1 MLRWTVFG
9 VTLPGK
15 GPCKMCQ
22 GAADPWARVVFEGPV
37 VVLLM
42 KSETGDGGGIID
54 NEPERQ
60 WDTFAS

>member
-1 MLRWTVFG
+1 M
-9 VTLPGK
+9 
-15 GPCKMCQ
+15 
-22 GAADPWARVVFEGPV
+22 FEGPV